1 MPLNTLYPVFLNL
14 SGRPVVV
21 IGGGRVALRKVR
33 ALVRAG
39 AVITVVAPKFAR
51 GFEKLPVG
59 CVNEPWRPSH
69 LRGAAVAFAAS
80 DDRAVNATV
89 AHVCRAKGILANI
102 CDDPGACDF
111 HVPAAVRDGSVAVA
125 VSTAGTAPAVGVIL
139 KKKIRGL
146 LAKGWAARAAA
157 SARKRAQLRASG
169 TPPAARRRALRALA
183 RHGSGR

>member
-1 MPLNTLYPVFLNL
+1 MPPNTLYPVFLNL
-14 SGRPVVV
+14 TGRPVVV

-59 CVNEPWRPSH
+59 RVDEPWRPSH

-89 AHVCRAKGILANI
+89 AHVCRAKGIMANI

-111 HVPAAVRDGSVAVA
+111 HVPAALRDGSVAIA
-125 VSTAGTAPAVGVIL
+125 VSTGGTAPAVGVLL
-139 KKKIRGL
+139 KKKIRDL
-146 LAKGWAARAAA
+146 LAKGWAARVAA
-157 SARKRAQLRASG
+157 SARRRAELRASAAS
-169 TPPAARRRALRALA
+169 PADRRRTLRSLARR
-183 RHGSGR
+183 GSRR